1 MRFLAMPIVFSTFP
15 LLAACTSGGSAKLND
30 FKDSSSY
37 AIGMNMGTGLK
48 RSQADVDLPTLIQ
61 GITDVVRERQPQLT
75 PQEADVLLRTLT
87 GQLEE
92 AAAGRREVEA
102 VENKEAG
109 ATYRTENA
117 HREAVTT
124 TQSGL
129 QYEVLTQ
136 GSGPTP
142 KATDPVRVH
151 YRGTLIDGSEFDSS
165 YDGGQPVTFPLNG
178 VIRGWTEA
186 LQLMPVGSKYRIV
199 LPPELGYGERGAPP
213 NIPPNATLIFEV
225 ELLGIE
231 Q

>member
-1 MRFLAMPIVFSTFP
+1 MKPLATPI
-15 LLAACTSGGSAKLND
+15 LASACALVVGCNSGGSANLRD

-37 AIGMNMGTGLK
+37 AIGMNMGQGVK
-48 RSQADVDLPTLIQ
+48 RAQADVDLAKLVR
-61 GITDVVRERQPQLT
+61 GLTDVVEDRELRLS

-87 GQLEE
+87 SQLEQ
-92 AAAGRREVEA
+92 AAVERREVEGGK
-102 VENKEAG
+102 NKAEG
-109 ATYRTENA
+109 DTYRTENA
-117 HREAVTT
+117 GREGVKT

-136 GSGPTP
+136 GDGRRP
-142 KATDPVRVH
+142 KASDRVRVH
-151 YRGTLIDGSEFDSS
+151 YRGTFIDGSEFDSS
-165 YDGGQPVTFPLNG
+165 YESGQPVTFQLNG

-199 LPPELGYGERGAPP
+199 LPPELGYGEAGAPP
-213 NIPPNATLIFEV
+213 NIPANATLIFDV